1 MGSREKM
8 AHYTVTQAQR
18 EAQQAASPA
27 YQRLLSLLDEQSYVS
42 LDSYVVSDPRAGIDR
57 PAIAG
62 DGVYTGSGTID
73 NRLVYV
79 AAQDPAVYGGS
90 MGQRHAEKIIKV
102 IERARASGVPFIGLY
117 ETGGVRIDE
126 GLAAL
131 EAVSSVLQALQAASG
146 EVPLLSIVYG
156 PCAGSAALLAGL
168 SDLTILAADRGA
180 LTLNGPGVLAAL
192 ANKPLTPVDLGGYAV
207 QGQKTGLAALSAA
220 KASDLPALVRQVF
233 AYLPDTAEGFTF
245 ELAAA
250 DDPNRCEPSLDEL
263 AAGLDDGIDMQK
275 VVEAVFDLESFLEL
289 SPDFAVPALT
299 GLARLDGRVVGVAA
313 LAGTRLTGAMADKFT
328 GFIQLCDRLNLPL
341 ITLLDTAGY
350 ELSAAAEQ
358 AGLVSAAT
366 RLFAAGS
373 SCQIPRLTVAVGE
386 LIGPAYVSL
395 ASRGAGNDWLLAWPT
410 ATLAPTTADTAVH
423 ILAREAIAAAADPAS
438 ARRELAERYAA
449 TQASPQ
455 AGAAQG
461 LVDELIAPST
471 TRPRLIS
478 ALQLLA

>member
-1 MGSREKM
+1 MTQ
-8 AHYTVTQAQR
+8 YTMTQAQL
-18 EAQQAASPA
+18 EAQQTASPA
-27 YQRLLSLLDEQSYVS
+27 YQRLLGLLDEQSYVS
-42 LDSYVVSDPRAGIDR
+42 LDSYVVSDPQAGISR
-57 PAIAG
+57 PGVAG
-62 DGVYTGSGTID
+62 DGVYIGSGTID

-79 AAQDPAVYGGS
+79 AAQDPSVYGGS
-90 MGQRHAEKIIKV
+90 MGQRHAGKIIKA
-102 IERARASGVPFIGLY
+102 IELARASGVPFIGLY

-131 EAVSSVLQALQAASG
+131 EAVSNVLQALQAASS
-146 EVPLLSIVYG
+146 EIPLLSVVYG
-156 PCAGSAALLAGL
+156 PCVGSAALFAGL

-192 ANKPLTPVDLGGYAV
+192 ANQPLTPVDLGGYAV
-207 QGQKTGLAALSAA
+207 QGKKTGLAALAA
-220 KASDLPALVRQVF
+220 ATASDLPALVRQVF

-245 ELAAA
+245 ALAAA
-250 DDPNRCEPSLDEL
+250 DDPNRCELALDEL
-263 AAGLDDGIDMQK
+263 AAGLDDGIDLRR
-275 VVEAVFDLESFLEL
+275 VVEAVFDLGSFLEL
-289 SPDFAVPALT
+289 SPEYAVPALT

-313 LAGTRLTGAMADKFT
+313 LSGSRLNGAMADKLAR
-328 GFIQLCDRLNLPL
+328 FIQLCDRLNLPL
-341 ITLLDTAGY
+341 INLLDTAGY

-358 AGLVSAAT
+358 AGLVTAAT

-373 SCQIPRLTVAVGE
+373 TCRIPRLTVAMGE

-410 ATLAPTTADTAVH
+410 ATLAPTTADTAAH
-423 ILAREAIAAAADPAS
+423 ILAREEIAAAADPIS

-455 AGAAQG
+455 AGAALG
-461 LVDELIAPST
+461 LVDEIIAPSA